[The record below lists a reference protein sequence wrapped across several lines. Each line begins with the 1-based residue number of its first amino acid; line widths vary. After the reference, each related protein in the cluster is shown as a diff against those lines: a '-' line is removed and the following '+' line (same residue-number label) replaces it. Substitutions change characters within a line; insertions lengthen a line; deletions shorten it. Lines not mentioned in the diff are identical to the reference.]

1 MRGVYVFE
9 VGTSPLFSNVAPGEV
24 TDLPAE
30 RPQDPEPGRNSYD
43 AGQQVEDPSLPFHPN
58 YHPVHPEVVVV
69 DDTDIN
75 VDGRSMY
82 IEGVHSH
89 THIHTPTAE
98 STTQGDGQLV
108 RSS

>member
-9 VGTSPLFSNVAPGEV
+9 VGTKPLFSNVAPGEV

-30 RPQDPEPGRNSYD
+30 RPQEPAQEPRRASYD
-43 AGQQVEDPSLPFHPN
+43 AGQQLEDPSLPFHPN

-75 VDGRSMY
+75 VDGGSVYMY
-82 IEGVHSH
+82 IY
-89 THIHTPTAE
+89 I
-98 STTQGDGQLV
+98 QGI
-108 RSS
+108 